1 LMLKNR
7 ANRLL
12 DVLAG
17 DVNCLG
23 YEEKGSVEENL
34 KKEIVQHITKNLLDI
49 QILRI
54 INKQP
59 TWGYQIKK
67 QIEAMSG
74 LKIRHGALYPL
85 LQKLENK
92 GLITSQKQQQ
102 RKRTRKIYTTTEKG
116 KAFLE
121 NYHDLLKKQI
131 ENKI

>member
-1 LMLKNR
+1 M
-7 ANRLL
+7 
-12 DVLAG
+12 
-17 DVNCLG
+17 
-23 YEEKGSVEENL
+23 EENL

-102 RKRTRKIYTTTEKG
+102 GKRIRKIYTITEKG
-116 KAFLE
+116 KTHLQAYCNVIRELHNSE
-121 NYHDLLKKQI
+121 RETYANQAKK
-131 ENKI
+131 